1 VKEPE
6 LIRVLI
12 ADDHPVVREGL
23 SALIKRQ
30 PDMTVVA
37 EASEGREAIEQF
49 LRHRPDVA
57 LIDLRMPQMD
67 GVEVILAIRERAPNA
82 RLVVLTT
89 FDGDE
94 GIYRALHAGA
104 KAYLLKDTSS
114 ERLLECI
121 HTVHAG
127 KSYLPPDVATKLA
140 RRVSS
145 PDLSPRELEV
155 LRLIVDG
162 KSNKEIGDILHVAEG
177 TVKVHV
183 NHILNKLGVSGR
195 TAASIA
201 ALERG
206 IVPPR

>member
-6 LIRVLI
+6 LIRILI

-23 SALIKRQ
+23 SALISRQ
-30 PDMTVVA
+30 PDMTVVG
-37 EASEGREAIEQF
+37 EASEGREAVEQF

-94 GIYRALHAGA
+94 GIYRALQAGA

-114 ERLLECI
+114 EKLLECI
-121 HTVHAG
+121 HAVHAG

-140 RRVSS
+140 RRVGS

-183 NHILNKLGVSGR
+183 NHILNKLGVDGR
-195 TAASIA
+195 TAASIT